1 MKSSGQGQ
9 CFSKINRKYFYLLV
23 IGDKKRLDFHE
34 FQDLTRIKW
43 VSMAHN
49 HYILEKLGLY
59 LGFISPFELMNDD
72 AYNVRVLF
80 DKEMLANRS

>member
-1 MKSSGQGQ
+1 
-9 CFSKINRKYFYLLV
+9 
-23 IGDKKRLDFHE
+23 
-34 FQDLTRIKW
+34 
-43 VSMAHN
+43 MAHN